1 MKFAPTI
8 NLNGRT
14 FTPHSWQW
22 IFGFAL
28 GGCKWAIEIASTEE
42 FKKQIRDDLEETRKR
57 DIHQMIEYYESEITR
72 LKETL

>member
-14 FTPHSWQW
+14 VTPGGWHW
-22 IFGFAL
+22 ILGFAL
-28 GGCKWAIEIASTEE
+28 GGCKWAIKIASTEE
-42 FKKQIRDDLEETRKR
+42 FRKQIRDDLEETRKR
-57 DIHQMIEYYESEITR
+57 DIHQMIEYYESEIAR